1 MTLQDVV
8 SLLLTAVAVY
18 LVAIH
23 LDGDQGGGP
32 CY

>member
-8 SLLLTAVAVY
+8 SLLLAAVVAY
-18 LVAIH
+18 LVAIQ